1 MPPRFSLAIILSLLL
16 PAAARAQGIETVIVT
31 GDQAHLIEMQPD
43 DTALGIS
50 KPLLET
56 PRAVTAVSDTTLD
69 RYGITGVDTL
79 SAITPSA
86 YTASY
91 YGVEGAVNLRGTL
104 AESYFRGFKRVE
116 DRGTYQTVLGD
127 AAEIEILRGP
137 PSPVYGAG
145 KVGGLVNFIPKSE
158 SGEDGTLN
166 GDVSA
171 TYGSYSKRN
180 LSGQIGLPL
189 DLGFAAGGIHAYGE
203 IDDSFSYYRGLHPS
217 HQMLELSGDFAAG
230 DWTLSAD
237 YMFYHSNGDVQTPGW
252 NRLTQALIN
261 NGTYITGSNT
271 SLKASPGAASLTLN
285 NFGGNPY
292 FFDPDFKPLY
302 IVAPGCGTCT
312 DAAHT
317 LDSGFGTSWIDRRT
331 VYIAPGVD
339 FSNTITHTGFAELA
353 RDFGEDGKL
362 SLQGFVDTLSN
373 DRFVSYG
380 FPGSYRTQIGETR
393 ARYDFRLDGF
403 DGELTSQSVVGASW
417 RYVHAIGKESFNSGV
432 VALDRRD
439 ISAPAMPNDIVAS
452 PFAVVPPGALAL
464 GWENDVRSNTNDA
477 GLFATSDI
485 AWKHGLDL
493 TLGGRYDAYTVR
505 SVDAGVLAF
514 EPGSGRG
521 AKGAL
526 TYSASLSYKTD
537 LGLVPYVTSA
547 KSSAIEIGQAS
558 QVMTSLL
565 AADDWLSDSFLN
577 EGGVKF
583 TFLDNHL
590 VGSLAWYRQE
600 RTQLQQSLGSVSV
613 MGTRS
618 QGGEAEIRAVLDQ
631 NFSFTLAADMQHTM
645 VKGPDHS
652 LQYIPARTAGVS
664 PQQGFGGAY
673 LTFDFSQLVP
683 GNYEDTLVP
692 HAVISPY
699 LTYTSDDGNWGGS
712 LGGTY
717 VTSTAQTVP
726 NPLLFPAYLTMN
738 VSAFARFGLWQAAVN
753 ADNFT
758 NARYFTP
765 DADTYANLGALPGV
779 GRTWRITLTRSF

>member
-1 MPPRFSLAIILSLLL
+1 MLLRYLLVLAVVLFVL
-16 PAAARAQGIETVIVT
+16 PARAQSVETVIVT
-31 GDQAHLIEMQPD
+31 GDAAHLIEMQPD

-50 KPLLET
+50 KPLVET

-116 DRGTYQTVLGD
+116 DRGTYQTPLGD

-137 PSPVYGAG
+137 PSPIYGAG
-145 KVGGLVNFIPKSE
+145 KVGGLVNFIPKSD
-158 SGEDGTLN
+158 SGQNGTLN

-180 LSGQIGLPL
+180 LSGQIGMPL
-189 DLGFAAGGIHAYGE
+189 DLGFAQGGIHAYGE
-203 IDDSFSYYRGLHPS
+203 IDDSFSYYRGVHPS

-237 YMFYHSNGDVQTPGW
+237 YMFYHANGDVQTPGW
-252 NRLTQALIN
+252 NRLTQALID
-261 NGTYITGSNT
+261 NGTYVTGRNT
-271 SLKASPGAASLTLN
+271 TLKDADGNGRLTLN
-285 NFGGNPY
+285 EFGGNPY
-292 FFDPDFKPLY
+292 FFDPNFKALY

-317 LDSGFGTSWIDRRT
+317 LNSGFGTTWIDRRT

-339 FSNTITHTGFAELA
+339 FSNTITHTGFVELA
-353 RDFGEDGKL
+353 RDFGGDGKL
-362 SLQGFVDTLSN
+362 SLQGFVDTLEN

-393 ARYDFRLDGF
+393 ARYDFRLDAF
-403 DGELTSQSVVGASW
+403 DGDLTSQNVVGASY

-432 VALDRRD
+432 IALDRRD
-439 ISAPAMPNDIVAS
+439 ISLGPAPNDIIDS
-452 PFAVVPPGALAL
+452 PFNVDPPGTLGL

-477 GLFATSDI
+477 GLFVTSDI

-493 TLGGRYDAYTVR
+493 TLGGRYDAYNVR
-505 SVDAGVLAF
+505 SVDDGVLAF
-514 EPGSGRG
+514 EPGSGQG

-537 LGLVPYVTSA
+537 FGLVPYVTSA

-583 TFLDNHL
+583 TFLNNHL

-600 RTQLQQSLGSVSV
+600 RTQLQQSLGAVSV

-631 NFSFTLAADMQHTM
+631 NFSLTLAADMQHTL

-652 LQYIPARTAGVS
+652 PQYIPARTAGVS
-664 PQQGFGGAY
+664 PQAGFGGSY
-673 LTFDFSQLVP
+673 FTFDFSQIVP

-699 LTYTSDDGNWGGS
+699 VTYTSDDGNWGGS

-726 NPLLFPAYLTMN
+726 NPLLFPSYLTMN
-738 VSAFARFGLWQAAVN
+738 VSAFARPGLWQAALN
-753 ADNFT
+753 ADNIA

-765 DADTYANLGALPGV
+765 DADTYANLGALPGI
-779 GRTWRITLTRSF
+779 GRTWRITLTRNF